1 MMFPHVLPFL
11 AGAVT
16 LGYGLCGV
24 GFLRLWSSSRDRF
37 FLVFAV
43 AFWLLMLPAFS
54 ALWGVPEEDRAW
66 VYVAR
71 IAAYT
76 LISVA
81 IIGKNRGRFRI
92 RRDAAEA
99 PRGN

>member
-1 MMFPHVLPFL
+1 
-11 AGAVT
+11 
-16 LGYGLCGV
+16 
-24 GFLRLWSSSRDRF
+24 
-37 FLVFAV
+37 
-43 AFWLLMLPAFS
+43 MLPAFS

-66 VYVAR
+66 VYIAR

>member
-1 MMFPHVLPFL
+1 MFPHLLPFL
-11 AGAVT
+11 AGAVA

-24 GFLRLWSSSRDRF
+24 GFLRLWACSRDRF

-66 VYVAR
+66 VYMAR
-71 IAAYT
+71 VAAYV
-76 LISVA
+76 LISGA
-81 IIGKNRGRFRI
+81 IIGKNRGRLRI
-92 RRDAAEA
+92 SRFGSEV
-99 PRGN
+99 PRGK